1 MIDFP
6 SFKRPAKICRKVM
19 IEDILWLDTPWVM
32 WILGRELQ
40 QQLSYA
46 SHSSSKSVDRVSSSP
61 RREVPPLCE
70 NMSNFCPVWESRW
83 LEVRF
88 FQFCKKLSTLFFD
101 KAKLENNQARYL
113 YIDDGFLSSKKT
125 EYFWWICHSVVPRGK
140 QIRPGIMRINNVG
153 AKKIKLEIRQAATSV
168 GKRKWRLK
176 SRLVKWASSY
186 YLLLHLV
193 VLYKIS

>member
-61 RREVPPLCE
+61 RREVPP
-70 NMSNFCPVWESRW
+70 
-83 LEVRF
+83 
-88 FQFCKKLSTLFFD
+88 TLW
-101 KAKLENNQARYL
+101 KYEQ
-113 YIDDGFLSSKKT
+113 FLSSLREQMTRSKV
-125 EYFWWICHSVVPRGK
+125 FFSSVK
-140 QIRPGIMRINNVG
+140 
-153 AKKIKLEIRQAATSV
+153 S
-168 GKRKWRLK
+168 
-176 SRLVKWASSY
+176 SRLCSSTKPNLKIIKQDTY
-186 YLLLHLV
+186 TLMMVSYLQRRPNIFDGFVTALCPVVNRYALV
-193 VLYKIS
+193 